1 METTGQKIRRLRKN
15 KGLTLMKLG
24 ELCGLDNRLINKYE
38 LNTITNIPLD
48 RLKALSK
55 ALGVSVS
62 YLVDESTNVRETKKI
77 ELNALQNAQFKTI
90 KDSNYIFFSSKLNK
104 NDLIEFN
111 QVLLDYYIKSLID

>member
-15 KGLTLMKLG
+15 KNYTLQKLA
-24 ELCGLDNRLINKYE
+24 DISKISRDVINKYE
-38 LNTITNIPLD
+38 LNKITNIPLNN
-48 RLKALSK
+48 LKALST